1 MRKYV
6 HHKWTRAIQYLAHLE
21 TRVLKMPTAEAV
33 HVYNYLLYVVNSFL
47 FALDFNGQ
55 LQVKLWKGLTLWWF
69 YCREEILISLNVVFN
84 YMSGV
89 ILHKL

>member
-1 MRKYV
+1 MGKYV
-6 HHKWTRAIQYLAHLE
+6 HHKWTRAIQYLAHWE
-21 TRVLKMPTAEAV
+21 TRVLKMPTTEGV

-69 YCREEILISLNVVFN
+69 YCWEEFLISLNVVFN
-84 YMSGV
+84 YMSEV

>member
-21 TRVLKMPTAEAV
+21 TRVLKMPTAEGV
-33 HVYNYLLYVVNSFL
+33 HVYNYLLYVVNSFI

-55 LQVKLWKGLTLWWF
+55 LTGQAVKGTDF
-69 YCREEILISLNVVFN
+69 V
-84 YMSGV
+84 V
-89 ILHKL
+89 ILLPKGDLN